1 MVGLLWAHESKHTLV
16 IKENLPRDP
25 SFQQNYCVHTTKYI
39 SNKPKKKKKS
49 TRPNEIHHFIKRV
62 ILKKKKSYAHLRF
75 KREKQNMDLDISNSK
90 LFERYF
96 DASCVL
102 LMFLLSLKHIA
113 FYGFCLKVR
122 FCHTENRT
130 KPRSKLLR
138 GEDVVAKFRPHFFFF
153 KGKYGILLWHNG

>member
-1 MVGLLWAHESKHTLV
+1 MTHL
-16 IKENLPRDP
+16 
-25 SFQQNYCVHTTKYI
+25 
-39 SNKPKKKKKS
+39 SNKTIVYILQSTFQTNQKKKKIHKAKQNTPFYQKSNIKKKKKS
-49 TRPNEIHHFIKRV
+49 
-62 ILKKKKSYAHLRF
+62 YGHLRF

-96 DASCVL
+96 DASCFL

-138 GEDVVAKFRPHFFFF
+138 GEDVVAKFRPHFFLF
-153 KGKYGILLWHNG
+153 KGKYGILLRHSG

>member
-1 MVGLLWAHESKHTLV
+1 MSSRIKTHTSNQRKSSVWPISPTKLLCTYYKVHFKQTKKKKKIHKAK
-16 IKENLPRDP
+16 
-25 SFQQNYCVHTTKYI
+25 QNTPFYQK
-39 SNKPKKKKKS
+39 SNIKKKKKS
-49 TRPNEIHHFIKRV
+49 
-62 ILKKKKSYAHLRF
+62 YGHLRF

-96 DASCVL
+96 DASCFL

-138 GEDVVAKFRPHFFFF
+138 GEDVVAKFRPHFFLF
-153 KGKYGILLWHNG
+153 KGKYGILLRHSG

>member
-1 MVGLLWAHESKHTLV
+1 MSSRIKTHTSNQRKSSAWPIFPTKLLCTYYK
-16 IKENLPRDP
+16 
-25 SFQQNYCVHTTKYI
+25 VHFKQTK
-39 SNKPKKKKKS
+39 KKKKKS

-62 ILKKKKSYAHLRF
+62 ILKKKKSYGHLRF

>member
-1 MVGLLWAHESKHTLV
+1 MSSRIKIHTSNQRKSSAWPIFPTKLLCTYYK
-16 IKENLPRDP
+16 
-25 SFQQNYCVHTTKYI
+25 VHFKQTKKKKKIYKAKRNTPFYQK
-39 SNKPKKKKKS
+39 SNIKKKKKS
-49 TRPNEIHHFIKRV
+49 
-62 ILKKKKSYAHLRF
+62 YGHLRF

-138 GEDVVAKFRPHFFFF
+138 GEDVVAKSRPHFFFF